1 MGERDQTVAALNVT
15 KGPGDLPGDSTHPNS
30 PDYVEPAFDQS
41 DAIRNVASLVG
52 EAEELAAELLAALPV
67 LQWIAKNVEFPATD
81 GPWFVSYRRDF
92 AALLERTESLSKA
105 VDKELEALNAVE
117 VRP

>member
-1 MGERDQTVAALNVT
+1 MNLQRMP
-15 KGPGDLPGDSTHPNS
+15 GPGDLPGDNTHPNS

-41 DAIRNVASLVG
+41 DAIRNVLDD
-52 EAEELAAELLAALPV
+52 EAEEVAAYLIEALPA
-67 LQWIAKNVEFPATD
+67 LRWIARNVEFPNTD

-105 VDKELEALNAVE
+105 VDKELEALNGRAA
-117 VRP
+117 